1 MVTPDSTPPSSS
13 DVTAVAIR
21 LLAERGYD
29 STSVDELADALEV
42 SRSTFFRRFGTK
54 EDIVFADHT
63 YLLDRLGEVMANADG
78 DAFDAVNTAC
88 LTVIRYHLS
97 RPDATLERRALLRS
111 NPSLRERE
119 LVMAHRYERA
129 FRAHL
134 TTQREDSNEHGW
146 MPSAYAAAAVA
157 VHNDA
162 LRAWFADERI
172 DAVRLLQGDLADLA
186 ASFRRQVNDAA
197 DASRGGARVLVASFE
212 SDASIDSVMAGI
224 RRAIAE

>member
-1 MVTPDSTPPSSS
+1 MATLDPSTTSAA
-13 DVTAVAIR
+13 DVTATAIHF
-21 LLAERGYD
+21 LSERGYD

-63 YLLDRLGEVMANADG
+63 FLLDRLDDVMANAEG
-78 DAFDAVNTAC
+78 DAFDAVNSAC

-97 RPDATLERRALLRS
+97 RPEASRERRALLRS

-119 LVMAHRYERA
+119 LVMAHRYERV
-129 FRAHL
+129 FRMHL
-134 TTQREDSNEHGW
+134 NTQLTHSARRGW

-162 LRAWFADERI
+162 LRAWFEDDGI
-172 DAVRLLQGDLADLA
+172 DAVRFLQGELADLA
-186 ASFRRQVNDAA
+186 DSFRQHGAPERPG
-197 DASRGGARVLVASFE
+197 SRVVVATFE
-212 SDASIDSVMAGI
+212 LDTPIDRVMANI
-224 RRAIAE
+224 RRAVER